1 MTLEQERKTVF
12 IDMKKTGLIQL
23 VLEAVGLD
31 DGMVKGKFTPSE

>member
-1 MTLEQERKTVF
+1 MTLEQERKTEL
-12 IDMKKTGLIQL
+12 IDMKQTGLIQR